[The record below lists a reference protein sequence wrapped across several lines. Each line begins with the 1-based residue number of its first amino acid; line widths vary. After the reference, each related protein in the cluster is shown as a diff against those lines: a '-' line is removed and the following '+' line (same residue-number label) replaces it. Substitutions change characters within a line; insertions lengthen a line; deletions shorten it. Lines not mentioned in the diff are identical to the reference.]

1 MYKKKLLHVQSCFCA
16 NQKKKCAARAKLFF
30 FLPIRSIVGV
40 ASLLALTKCIYYFR
54 HEKRPQQRGARTDGC
69 IRRLLIFLLHLSTT
83 SIIFCVT
90 KFQVSLHV
98 CHSHIM
104 FKQRSATFGVWS
116 YSKKTRRTTTTIRSI
131 SGIVKDIQEEAPNRL
146 TISVN
151 SYEKDLHVSI

>member
-1 MYKKKLLHVQSCFCA
+1 MYKKNCCTCRAVFFA

-40 ASLLALTKCIYYFR
+40 ASLLAVAKCIYYFR
-54 HEKRPQQRGARTDGC
+54 QEKRPQQRGARTDGC

-98 CHSHIM
+98 CHSHII
-104 FKQRSATFGVWS
+104 FKQRSAAFGVWS

-131 SGIVKDIQEEAPNRL
+131 SGIFKDIQEEAPNRL

-151 SYEKDLHVSI
+151 IYEKDLHVSI

>member
-1 MYKKKLLHVQSCFCA
+1 MYKKNCWTCRAVILLIRKKSVLHVQSC
-16 NQKKKCAARAKLFF
+16 FF

-40 ASLLALTKCIYYFR
+40 ASLLALAKCIYYFR
-54 HEKRPQQRGARTDGC
+54 QEKRPWQRGARTDGC

-98 CHSHIM
+98 CHSHII
-104 FKQRSATFGVWS
+104 FKQRSAAFGVWS
-116 YSKKTRRTTTTIRSI
+116 YSKKARRTTTTIRSI

-151 SYEKDLHVSI
+151 SYEKDLHVSM

>member
-1 MYKKKLLHVQSCFCA
+1 MYKKNCCTCRAVFLLIRKKSVLHVQSC
-16 NQKKKCAARAKLFF
+16 FF

-40 ASLLALTKCIYYFR
+40 ASLLALAKCIYYFR
-54 HEKRPQQRGARTDGC
+54 QEKRPQQRGARTDGC

-98 CHSHIM
+98 CHSHII
-104 FKQRSATFGVWS
+104 FKQRSAAFGVWS

>member
-1 MYKKKLLHVQSCFCA
+1 M
-16 NQKKKCAARAKLFF
+16 FF

-40 ASLLALTKCIYYFR
+40 ASLLALAKCIYYFR
-54 HEKRPQQRGARTDGC
+54 QEKRPWQRGARTDGC

-98 CHSHIM
+98 CHSHII
-104 FKQRSATFGVWS
+104 FKQRSAAFGVWS
-116 YSKKTRRTTTTIRSI
+116 YSKKARRTTTTIRSI
-131 SGIVKDIQEEAPNRL
+131 SGIVKGIQEEAPNRL

-151 SYEKDLHVSI
+151 SYEKDLHVSM